1 MKNSLLADSPITW
14 KITLFERCFIA
25 IWGSEMFLEL
35 TVDCEFSFCLHVIKN
50 NWGGWG
56 GGEGNCNTF
65 IYFRAKCCSA
75 KVGNK
80 QVHSISQP

>member
-56 GGEGNCNTF
+56 GGRVIVTLSYISEQNVVQQRLEINKF
-65 IYFRAKCCSA
+65 I
-75 KVGNK
+75 V
-80 QVHSISQP
+80 